1 MTPTCPCCAAA
12 ALDVHSGLAQA
23 GCAQCVARR
32 LSLAPQ
38 AVRQAAYAAASD
50 ADRGSLVRDV
60 RRAYTDRMERIRAVG
75 AEPVR
80 YVKAGERG

>member
-60 RRAYTDRMERIRAVG
+60 RRAYTDRMERIRG
-75 AEPVR
+75 ACAAATK
-80 YVKAGERG
+80 YVKAGVKG